1 MLVYASDRSGEG
13 LLDLWIRQTA
23 GGDPHRLTSG
33 IGTASNPLFSPDGT
47 KVLFLNGNSIFEIPV
62 LGGQARR
69 LVENAGPF
77 TVSSQGEI
85 AFVASRSTGSRPI
98 WIVPS
103 EGGEPREWRTD
114 CGSPATPA
122 WSPDGQRLA
131 FVGICRGDFGIF
143 VVPREGGAPVKIPIP
158 GTSESL
164 REQTLNPRVQWYRP
178 AAGNSREGLILPMR
192 NGDSMNLY
200 HIGLDGARTAITQG
214 TGWELGAALSANGE
228 MVFTRAE
235 YLPSIWSMPVY
246 GSAGTASGPRKEAA
260 PAGLFGVSRDG
271 AKMVYGRMAGM
282 TKGELVARNVVT
294 GTEMVIASHELMPGG
309 IGSFYTHVSPDAS
322 QAVYR
327 TVYRPSSMKFGEFT
341 VGHCL
346 VSLTGGAP
354 RCLETKAHF
363 WLASGWRPDG
373 SRILGECEMG
383 AICEMDP
390 ADWSVRQ
397 IIQKPAAEELLYPSY
412 SWDGKWM
419 AFMQRGG
426 GSTAIAMA
434 RVRADGTVAPKTDWV
449 RVSPAAIQATARP
462 RFTKD
467 GKLIFYIQNE
477 GGVQHLMRQPVDL
490 VAGRAGGPPE
500 VIALVQIFPVWF
512 SETIGGPT
520 STVEVSQDRVYFT
533 SAEIRGNIWTT
544 SLH

>member
-1 MLVYASDRSGEG
+1 
-13 LLDLWIRQTA
+13 
-23 GGDPHRLTSG
+23 
-33 IGTASNPLFSPDGT
+33 
-47 KVLFLNGNSIFEIPV
+47 
-62 LGGQARR
+62 
-69 LVENAGPF
+69 
-77 TVSSQGEI
+77 
-85 AFVASRSTGSRPI
+85 
-98 WIVPS
+98 
-103 EGGEPREWRTD
+103 
-114 CGSPATPA
+114 
-122 WSPDGQRLA
+122 
-131 FVGICRGDFGIF
+131 
-143 VVPREGGAPVKIPIP
+143 
-158 GTSESL
+158 
-164 REQTLNPRVQWYRP
+164 
-178 AAGNSREGLILPMR
+178 MR

-200 HIGLDGARTAITQG
+200 HIGLDGATTAITQG
-214 TGWELGAALSANGE
+214 TGWELGAAMSGSGE

-235 YLPSIWSMPVY
+235 YLPTIWSMPVY
-246 GSAGTASGPRKEAA
+246 GSAGTAPAPRKEAA

-271 AKMVYGRMAGM
+271 AKMVFGRMAGM

-341 VGHCL
+341 IGHCL
-346 VSLTGGAP
+346 VSLMGGAP
-354 RCLETKAHF
+354 RCLETQARF

-397 IIQKPAAEELLYPSY
+397 IVQKPAAEELLYPSY
-412 SWDGKWM
+412 SWDGKWI

-426 GSTAIAMA
+426 GGTAIAMA
-434 RVRADGTVAPKTDWV
+434 RVRADGTVAPETDWL
-449 RVSPAAIQATARP
+449 RVSPAEIQAAARP

-467 GKLIFYIQNE
+467 GKLIFYIHNE

-490 VAGRAGGPPE
+490 VAGRAGGPAE

-533 SAEIRGNIWTT
+533 SAEIRGNVWTT